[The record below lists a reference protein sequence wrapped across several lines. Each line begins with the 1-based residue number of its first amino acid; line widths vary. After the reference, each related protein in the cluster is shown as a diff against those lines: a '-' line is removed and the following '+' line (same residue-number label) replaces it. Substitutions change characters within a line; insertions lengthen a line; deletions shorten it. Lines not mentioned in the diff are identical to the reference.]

1 VSAHVEVTG
10 VETSASAA
18 GFRLLL
24 ASPLVWALHFLASYL
39 TAAIWCARASA
50 DAGVGAFETGMEVVR
65 AAIAVYTLGA
75 LLALA
80 LVGRRGLR
88 EHRQVQGDT
97 PQESDDRTERRR
109 FIGFAAVLVSGL
121 SAVAVT
127 FVGLAAAFFGSCR

>member
-24 ASPLVWALHFLASYL
+24 TSPLVWALHFFACYL

-50 DAGVGAFETGMEVVR
+50 GAGVGGFETGMEVVR
-65 AAIAVYTLGA
+65 AALAVYTLGA
-75 LLALA
+75 LVALA
-80 LVGRRGLR
+80 LVARRGLR

-97 PQESDDRTERRR
+97 PQEPDDRTERRR

-127 FVGLAAAFFGSCR
+127 YVGLAAAFFGSCR